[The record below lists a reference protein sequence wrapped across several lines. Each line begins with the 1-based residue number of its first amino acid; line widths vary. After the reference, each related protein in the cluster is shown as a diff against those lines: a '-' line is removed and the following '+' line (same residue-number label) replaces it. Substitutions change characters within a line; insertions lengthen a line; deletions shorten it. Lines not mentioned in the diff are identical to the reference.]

1 MARKKAAAV
10 YKQTLT
16 FVGNQQQQSTKKVLF
31 PETKP
36 SFGKP
41 AGSIFFLCQ
50 YRTSDLEICNYLGK
64 PPHYY
69 DDDCLVFHV

>member
-16 FVGNQQQQSTKKVLF
+16 FAGNQQQQSTKKVLF

-41 AGSIFFLCQ
+41 AGSIFFCASTERLILK
-50 YRTSDLEICNYLGK
+50 YVIIWGK